1 MPNEKITNGQ
11 VDKSPKHIQ
20 GRGREPYATRFG
32 KWALKGTPHHA
43 ADKMRNGVGEKEAAE
58 EVRCIVKPFHRQAL
72 FFRSMTSRAV
82 FGSSVVTAMWWS
94 SCSDL
99 NCGRPTRRRGRGT
112 TRQGVWA

>member
-20 GRGREPYATRFG
+20 GRGRKPFATRFG

-58 EVRCIVKPFHRQAL
+58 EVRCIVNPLHRQAL
-72 FFRSMTSRAV
+72 LILRAC
-82 FGSSVVTAMWWS
+82 VVEEIN
-94 SCSDL
+94 DL
-99 NCGRPTRRRGRGT
+99 PGRAGFTHPRVNPRDT
-112 TRQGVWA
+112 VDV